1 MADFLA
7 LTREVAPS
15 ARPGRAVT
23 TVTTTGYGDIN
34 LVDAADG
41 IKLFGMGLMLLRT
54 VPLGSRALAVADL
67 PGAALAGRTIDEAE
81 AALELRVLV
90 ATRHGGRPVRS
101 GSTRGRGCS
110 CWPRVKA
117 WPRSTSGRDRLTPC
131 WGSRTASA
139 PACSTWTAC

>member
-81 AALELRVLV
+81 AALELGVLARRGMVAARFGADRPAVAGARVGL
-90 ATRHGGRPVRS
+90 A
-101 GSTRGRGCS
+101 
-110 CWPRVKA
+110 
-117 WPRSTSGRDRLTPC
+117 
-131 WGSRTASA
+131 
-139 PACSTWTAC
+139 

>member
-81 AALELRVLV
+81 AALELGVLARDEAWWPPGSERIDPQSRVLV
-90 ATRHGGRPVRS
+90 LA
-101 GSTRGRGCS
+101 
-110 CWPRVKA
+110 
-117 WPRSTSGRDRLTPC
+117 
-131 WGSRTASA
+131 SREGLAA
-139 PACSTWTAC
+139 VHFGAG